1 MMTSG
6 WVVRTYRFFD
16 DKRWL
21 ILSSAFSKLEK
32 KLCLFVLFL
41 WLKMKKTFPFCFKK
55 TTTSF
60 FTFCP
65 FLVSPKMKKT
75 SFPFALNKKK
85 ACQQLSLFV
94 CSFFASPNDDNWWQ
108 VGRWYGIPNLVMTW
122 WLRWVV
128 VTKLSKCWWH
138 HIEMVPKGPFQYDI
152 TSLRRPPF
160 GTAAPTGF
168 SWVF

>member
-41 WLKMKKTFPFCFKK
+41 WLKIKKNVSLLLQKNNNFFLYFLFFFGFAQNEKK
-55 TTTSF
+55 QVSLLLAF
-60 FTFCP
+60 EQKKSISN
-65 FLVSPKMKKT
+65 FL
-75 SFPFALNKKK
+75 
-85 ACQQLSLFV
+85 CCLFL
-94 CSFFASPNDDNWWQ
+94 FASPNDDNWWQ

-128 VTKLSKCWWH
+128 VTKVSKCWWR
-138 HIEMVPKGPFQYDI
+138 HIEMVP
-152 TSLRRPPF
+152 
-160 GTAAPTGF
+160 
-168 SWVF
+168 

>member
-1 MMTSG
+1 MTMMTSG

-41 WLKMKKTFPFCFKK
+41 WLKMKKKR
-55 TTTSF
+55 
-60 FTFCP
+60 
-65 FLVSPKMKKT
+65 
-75 SFPFALNKKK
+75 FPFASKKQQLLSLLFVLFWFRPKWKKQVSLLLGFEQKK
-85 ACQQLSLFV
+85 ASATFFV
-94 CSFFASPNDDNWWQ
+94 CLFLFASPNDDNWWQ

-128 VTKLSKCWWH
+128 VTKVSKCWWR
-138 HIEMVPKGPFQYDI
+138 HIEMVPK
-152 TSLRRPPF
+152 
-160 GTAAPTGF
+160 A
-168 SWVF
+168 